1 MTCLCFIPAKAQ
13 LKTEKTISFEGK
25 DVLELNIRIADSIKI
40 HTWAKDE
47 VLVKSSVNI
56 NNNKDNDAYKITYSD
71 SGSNVEVKAGFKKD
85 YFKGKSN
92 CCNEADIYWD
102 VWVPDNKYFTVET
115 INADITITGNTG
127 RMKVK
132 TISGYI
138 DLTEPREKNVDIDFS
153 TITGT
158 IYTNHILN
166 TGKGHS
172 GIPTRI
178 ADRLNKGGDM
188 IKLETISG
196 DIFFR
201 KTD

>member
-1 MTCLCFIPAKAQ
+1 MDCEEVEMKIMDYLEGD
-13 LKTEKTISFEGK
+13 LDEKTENDFEGK
-25 DVLELNIRIADSIKI
+25 DVPELNIQIADSIKI

-47 VLVKSSVNI
+47 VLVKSSVKI
-56 NNNKDNDAYKITYSD
+56 NNTDNDACKITYSD
-71 SGSNVEVKAGFKKD
+71 SGNNVEVKAGFKND

-92 CCNEADIYWD
+92 SCNETDISRD

-115 INADITITGNTG
+115 INADITI
-127 RMKVK
+127 
-132 TISGYI
+132 
-138 DLTEPREKNVDIDFS
+138 
-153 TITGT
+153 
-158 IYTNHILN
+158 